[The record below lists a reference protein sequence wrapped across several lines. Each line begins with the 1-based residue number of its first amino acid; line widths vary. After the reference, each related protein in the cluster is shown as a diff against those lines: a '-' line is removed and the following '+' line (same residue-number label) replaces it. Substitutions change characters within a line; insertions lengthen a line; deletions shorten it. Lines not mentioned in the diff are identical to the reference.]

1 MNMWNK
7 NGVSLIT
14 VLLFMLVA
22 TIAATATFKWLTSE
36 NRSSGSRMQQREAYQ
51 SAIAGIESARSW
63 MTYHGNDVGSLIK
76 QFEDGNSAPILLNSQ
91 LAELTRPG
99 QNFKVWLVGV
109 NTTNSTYKLKL
120 LSKGESR
127 NGSAN
132 HHELAILNVDGLY
145 RVNIP
150 KERTISRIPFEYN
163 YYGGS
168 VDETAGGINATS
180 MVVNGNWIGN
190 PSGIQKSFIVT
201 GNATLTGNTIA
212 IGDSN
217 NCIGGNFTAENAGAT
232 GGSIYIG
239 GDGLKFSGHFKGDA
253 YFEHDVNIGT
263 GGNGLTVE
271 GSMFLG
277 DDLIMRSQKNVM
289 IEKNLCLTDT
299 ANVQLH
305 SELSNPTEFKLKG
318 NLWIPP
324 SNRDWLLPTTTNKVN
339 FSNRT
344 ISNAPKSG
352 FTLFLGEK
360 QTGIGAAT
368 PKIYMPNGVSCVK
381 YFKVYQGSGE
391 HNLDVSDLSNFGDY
405 AWTSCTE
412 GYTAKR
418 TIGFQAWE
426 KDTYDAGGNYSPG
439 IPHKWNFYKD
449 HWMIFK
455 TSGGDVKGTYTN
467 ADLNFSCGEPAKEAC
482 SALWDEGTGCGGSS
496 YVVPDIL
503 KAVDTTLLIRKTKS
517 AQCMVNLLYNPDDPN
532 GENLNGMNMTVLNNC
547 YASSSADELF
557 HGYLVIS
564 DTTNN
569 DKILKMLRDPKGT
582 LNGKFIFYIKK
593 KPNETIKFPPTT
605 STSSVL
611 VYLPHGASLIDQ
623 AGSGD
628 YYKYFVYSL
637 EDVGSLKGDNTWT
650 GSFYF
655 PVSTCARIK
664 NMQTFGMTFV
674 FDSTLI
680 ADLTNANLICDMD
693 VDTCGSVSTGGG
705 EGSSGGE
712 GGSEGS
718 EIDFGGVDGYYISNA
733 PQLSI
738 SIETQYKNNESEPSS
753 NAESNLQGDFIVLP
767 RVIYLPADAPGY
779 LSDYYNVMRLNKYPA
794 FDKDDG
800 SVTCAAGIPS
810 SGLLAGSGNLAS
822 GQYRCQ
828 YSYNNKD
835 VPFYVIVGSA
845 KGSDPSIGFT
855 DDFHELEAT
864 DSYTVKLHV
873 PPHSTSLT
881 VNFQKADDIDGWN
894 IQPAS
899 ASVNCALTLC
909 NILIPSNASAQDID
923 LFNVTTSSAESG
935 TAIFS
940 VRPGVGYN
948 VGVPNT
954 LTLQIQSNLTI
965 YREDATA
972 EQLEAYCSGH
982 DGCPEDISKWPD
994 CQTGESWVTISGS
1007 GCITGDI
1014 NNRWVCATASDIR
1027 LVASDDIPTGC
1038 IAVVPDEVLLQN
1050 TLVKGDERSL
1060 HASLKAQQMPFRFG
1074 FAGKDVP
1081 YGTKILATISSST
1094 VASRN
1099 NFKKACV
1106 YGTDVTAIG
1115 GTCLL
1120 DVFTGERVSLSFEN
1134 DVRPDRF
1141 HYWSCSGDNC
1151 PVENTDADS
1160 IASFAISASNNTVFA
1175 HFNEQDKHCFFDE
1188 FSKGMGCTDD
1198 GYCLGYTGENA
1209 KWNVIPENGSDTPL
1223 DRLEYNDGYIAIKS
1237 SAARGANK
1245 QNVTLMS
1252 TAVAGTRGSLKAQF
1266 RPSRLLGSNMANLPS
1281 TVANSG
1287 FFIHASE
1294 TGSNGL
1300 FLTIYLDKDSKV
1312 VARLLDNA
1320 EPKNVYEKFLKKESE
1335 SLVMAQ
1341 SEPLVTLTVDVVDN
1355 RLTVSTIKE
1364 RYYGAAPE
1372 IYTAVFELTTYSP
1385 SGEYV
1390 GVRLADPSFKL
1401 YDIGWKSDSYY
1412 SECWDTFPTL
1422 SCSFKGSYAG
1432 AVVPKGKDVLPW
1444 VGLSSWFDAKGC
1456 NRQYYYQGDDAS
1468 CGASTNAYAPC
1479 SPYNFSEPG
1488 VHGFTQGNVEMRTAR
1503 AGVGDCFNLDEKDRF
1518 LAQSEWAHCGA
1529 FWVGEQRECRKSVS
1543 FLSDAVSN
1551 IGSTVTNFN
1560 LSTGTANLRS
1570 SDIFIELENNNE
1582 RRRIEIYLLSQED
1595 IGAPISYSKS
1605 GYLTFEAGG
1614 SKVASIKAEDLFEA
1628 DGFDPEKVFGIAVLV
1643 LEGSSVNVVNLSSS
1657 CPNQPSCKDS
1667 KAEYKGDHWLVTTK
1681 LKNYVNTV
1689 GSFVV
1694 AESNGYITP
1703 DFTCSNDGCN
1713 YEEGPDNTATYK
1725 FEIED
1730 NPYASHMG
1738 DKYKF
1743 SVQLTTKD
1751 GEGLS
1756 CGATNEVEIKSV
1768 TPSCIGFV
1776 GSPNRMV
1783 GDGLPQFKYK
1793 MSNCPPTGCPWKIT
1807 LENAGWV
1814 ADIANGSTATIG
1826 DASSTAS
1833 DAANTDT
1840 PLEAGFYKF
1849 ILQKGSGDNAI
1860 DFEPCTSSVFEITE
1874 ETIPEL
1880 TLDCP
1885 DTATTKYTAPTASVP
1900 VTVGGCGDGY
1910 TCSWNISG
1918 TGTSV
1923 SQSGSNLSISGATAG
1938 SEYVVTLTR
1947 GTESVTCPV
1956 KFKEAGSGNIFA
1968 NCSWCEW
1975 NNSGQCVNI
1984 TSTYITKQSAVF
1996 KATDFTGYT
2005 TDNIKIYLYN
2015 EDDEKKGENTNFY
2028 APTGTYTR
2036 SLSDM
2041 STVYNESKNE
2051 TYTLKDE
2058 SGNSICTADLVVKN
2072 PVADCKVSKTSVEQN
2087 KSVTFS
2093 VAGTG
2098 WTPGDITYKGVKLYF
2113 DNTRINTWGDFYGN
2127 NSISFDYSPTVIGE
2141 HKFVLKGFDDKATL
2155 CEKTV
2160 TVAKPKPTCSVEDFS
2175 VQAGTSSITIDLT
2188 STGCT
2193 SGTCSYTITGGTKG
2207 GTSGSGYLDSDGSLP
2222 TTIIGEDNANSTPVP
2237 YTLKLTDGD
2246 NLEGSCNFNIT
2257 YTASG
2262 SGEVVEFE
2270 NPDGNNFPQAKDVDV
2285 GSCLK
2290 LTGTWA
2296 NAYYLPYIQIQCG
2309 GTTGIKITYGE
2320 KSNSGDY
2327 TVVLQLGEQLFE
2339 TSTKATFVSNVC
2351 VSATGDTK
2359 VNCAFGGYNP

>member
-7 NGVSLIT
+7 NGVSLVT

-180 MVVNGNWIGN
+180 MVVNGNWVGN
-190 PSGIQKSFIVT
+190 PTGVQKSLIVT
-201 GNATLTGNTIA
+201 GNATLTGSNIA

-217 NCIGGNFTAENAGAT
+217 NCIGGNFNAENLGAT
-232 GGSIYIG
+232 GGNIYIG
-239 GDGLKFSGHFKGDA
+239 GDGLNFSGHFKGNA
-253 YFEHDVNIGT
+253 YFEHNVNIGT
-263 GGNGLTVE
+263 GGTGLTVD

-277 DDLIMRSQKNVM
+277 NDLTMRSEKNVI

-305 SELSNPTEFKLKG
+305 AQLSNPTEFNAKG
-318 NLWIPP
+318 NIWIPP

-339 FSNRT
+339 FSDYN
-344 ISNAPKSG
+344 ISDASKSG
-352 FTLFLGEK
+352 FKLFLGEQK
-360 QTGIGAAT
+360 PAQQK
-368 PKIYMPNGVSCVK
+368 PKVYMPNGVGCN
-381 YFKVYQGSGE
+381 YFKIYQGSGE
-391 HNLDVSDLSNFGDY
+391 HNLDVAAYNFDN
-405 AWTSCTE
+405 AWQSCT
-412 GYTAKR
+412 GTKKV
-418 TIGFQAWE
+418 GFQAWDKGE
-426 KDTYDAGGNYSPG
+426 YDTGDKYCAYPGMMGYCGGYVDK
-439 IPHKWNFYKD
+439 KWNFYKD
-449 HWMIFK
+449 HWMIFR
-455 TSGGDVKGTYTN
+455 TSGEVKGTYTEAN
-467 ADLNFSCGEPAKEAC
+467 LNFSCGEPAKDAC
-482 SALWDEGTGCGGSS
+482 TALWEEGTGCGSSS

-503 KAVDTTLLIRKTKS
+503 KAVDTTLLKQKAKS
-517 AQCMVNLLYNPDDPN
+517 AQCIVDLLYGDPYGN
-532 GENLNGMNMTVLNNC
+532 NLNNLNVSVLNNC

-564 DTTNN
+564 DSTG
-569 DKILKMLRDPKGT
+569 KITKMLGSPSGT
-582 LNGKFIFYIKK
+582 LNGKFIIYPRY
-593 KPNETIKFPPTT
+593 KPNQNINFPPTT

-611 VYLPHGASLIDQ
+611 VYLPHGASTINQ

-637 EDVGSLKGDNTWT
+637 EDIDALMGSHTWT

-655 PVSTCARIK
+655 PVTTCARVTK
-664 NMQTFGMTFV
+664 MQTAGMTFV

-680 ADLTNANLICDMD
+680 ADLTNANLICNMD

-712 GGSEGS
+712 GGSGES

-794 FDKDDG
+794 FDKSEG
-800 SVTCAAGIPS
+800 SVSCDAGVPS

-822 GQYRCQ
+822 GHYHCM

-881 VNFQKADDIDGWN
+881 VNFQKADDIEGWN
-894 IQPAS
+894 ILPAS

-935 TAIFS
+935 TAIFT

-982 DGCPEDISKWPD
+982 DGCPEDVSKWPD
-994 CQTGESWVTISGS
+994 CQTGDPWVTISGS

-1468 CGASTNAYAPC
+1468 CGASTTAYAPC

-1488 VHGFTQGNVEMRTAR
+1488 VHGFTQDNVEKRTAR
-1503 AGVGDCFNLDEKDRF
+1503 AGVGDCFNLGDEKDRF

-1560 LSTGTANLRS
+1560 LATGTANLRS

-1643 LEGSSVNVVNLSSS
+1643 LEGSSVNVVKLSSS

-1694 AESNGYITP
+1694 AESHGYITP

-1713 YEEGPDNTATYK
+1713 YEEGADNTATYK

-1730 NPYASHMG
+1730 NPYTSHMG

-1814 ADIANGSTATIG
+1814 ADIASDTTATVG
-1826 DASSTAS
+1826 EVNTAS

-1860 DFEPCTSSVFEITE
+1860 NFEPCTSSVFEITE
-1874 ETIPEL
+1874 EVIPEL

-1910 TCSWNISG
+1910 TCSWGISG

-1923 SQSGSNLSISGATAG
+1923 TYSSNNLSISGATAG

-1956 KFKEAGSGNIFA
+1956 KFKEAGSGSAICTWENNPAYFWPGQQNVKLLVSNIQGLTSDAEFTLTCGDASTSSTCRTSGSCDNLQFTVPSTIDTFTCTLA
-1968 NCSWCEW
+1968 NDAMTLCSPKL
-1975 NNSGQCVNI
+1975 
-1984 TSTYITKQSAVF
+1984 ITKAPLSCSVSSNTVSYGSTFKFTGKTATSSCHNCKLYRGNNEHEYTNNQNNIENYEITFNWSEPKTFTYECQCDNMASSANKCSQTVAMQLTEPTF
-1996 KATDFTGYT
+1996 DCKTGLKAT
-2005 TDNIKIYLYN
+2005 I
-2015 EDDEKKGENTNFY
+2015 GESNNVTIGLKNVVGCHEGSPWCHY
-2028 APTGTYTR
+2028 SITGTGISEKTGTGVSNGTVNLGAFTDTGTDGTSKNYTVTLEN
-2036 SLSDM
+2036 SKGFS
-2041 STVYNESKNE
+2041 ESK
-2051 TYTLKDE
+2051 
-2058 SGNSICTADLVVKN
+2058 I
-2072 PVADCKVSKTSVEQN
+2072 
-2087 KSVTFS
+2087 
-2093 VAGTG
+2093 
-2098 WTPGDITYKGVKLYF
+2098 
-2113 DNTRINTWGDFYGN
+2113 
-2127 NSISFDYSPTVIGE
+2127 
-2141 HKFVLKGFDDKATL
+2141 
-2155 CEKTV
+2155 
-2160 TVAKPKPTCSVEDFS
+2160 CSVEFAAQS
-2175 VQAGTSSITIDLT
+2175 SSNCNCTCPGTGACDNVITTGWDANNP
-2188 STGCT
+2188 TGCYFASNINYVGPYNGSSVNVNGQTFSNNYFGSGSMPAKIDGGWYIQYT
-2193 SGTCSYTITGGTKG
+2193 SFNYAGAEFTGGTP
-2207 GTSGSGYLDSDGSLP
+2207 D
-2222 TTIIGEDNANSTPVP
+2222 
-2237 YTLKLTDGD
+2237 
-2246 NLEGSCNFNIT
+2246 CN
-2257 YTASG
+2257 
-2262 SGEVVEFE
+2262 
-2270 NPDGNNFPQAKDVDV
+2270 
-2285 GSCLK
+2285 
-2290 LTGTWA
+2290 
-2296 NAYYLPYIQIQCG
+2296 
-2309 GTTGIKITYGE
+2309 
-2320 KSNSGDY
+2320 
-2327 TVVLQLGEQLFE
+2327 
-2339 TSTKATFVSNVC
+2339 
-2351 VSATGDTK
+2351 
-2359 VNCAFGGYNP
+2359 